1 MITLNFNTS
10 SFPLTIEEATF
21 IAENLT
27 SVLSDKSPSSPSFNS
42 GMHGHI
48 SVMGKKAHSKK
59 HITGK
64 AGSKRRS
71 NPQQS
76 DQVLTDC

>member
-10 SFPLTIEEATF
+10 SFPLTKDEAAF
-21 IAENLT
+21 IAESLT
-27 SVLSDKSPSSPSFNS
+27 NALSDKPPTSPSFNS

-48 SVMGKKAHSKK
+48 SVMGKKAHSRK

-64 AGSKRRS
+64 ADSKRRS

-76 DQVLTDC
+76 DQGLTDC

>member
-10 SFPLTIEEATF
+10 SIPLTKDESAF
-21 IAENLT
+21 IAESLT
-27 SVLSDKSPSSPSFNS
+27 NALSDKPATSTSFNS
-42 GMHGHI
+42 GMHGNI
-48 SVMGKKAHSKK
+48 SVLGKKAQAGKL
-59 HITGK
+59 ITGK
-64 AGSKRRS
+64 ADSKRRS

>member
-1 MITLNFNTS
+1 MITLNFNTL
-10 SFPLTIEEATF
+10 SFPLTKDEATF
-21 IAENLT
+21 IAEGLT
-27 SVLSDKSPSSPSFNS
+27 SVIRNKPPTSPSFNS

-48 SVMGKKAHSKK
+48 SVLGKKAQSRN

-64 AGSKRRS
+64 ADSTRRS

>member
-1 MITLNFNTS
+1 MITLNFDTR
-10 SFPLTIEEATF
+10 SFPLTKAEATF

-27 SVLSDKSPSSPSFNS
+27 KALSDKPPTSPSFNS

-48 SVMGKKAHSKK
+48 SVLSKKAQSRN
-59 HITGK
+59 HIAGK
-64 AGSKRRS
+64 ADSERRS

-76 DQVLTDC
+76 DQGLTDC

>member
-10 SFPLTIEEATF
+10 SFPLTKDEATF
-21 IAENLT
+21 IAESLT
-27 SVLSDKSPSSPSFNS
+27 SALSNKPPISPSFNS

-48 SVMGKKAHSKK
+48 SVLGNKAQSRN
-59 HITGK
+59 HITSK
-64 AGSKRRS
+64 ADSKRRS

>member
-1 MITLNFNTS
+1 MITLNFGIS
-10 SFPLTIEEATF
+10 SFPLTKDEAAH
-21 IAENLT
+21 IAESLISAVSN
-27 SVLSDKSPSSPSFNS
+27 KPAASPAFNS

-48 SVMGKKAHSKK
+48 SVLSKKADS
-59 HITGK
+59 
-64 AGSKRRS
+64 SKRSKSRTNSKLRS

>member
-1 MITLNFNTS
+1 MITLNFGTR
-10 SFPLTIEEATF
+10 SFPLTKDEASF
-21 IAENLT
+21 IAESLT
-27 SVLSDKSPSSPSFNS
+27 NAFIGKPATSPVFNS

-48 SVMGKKAHSKK
+48 SILGKNADPAKKKADKVNTK
-59 HITGK
+59 L
-64 AGSKRRS
+64 RS

>member
-1 MITLNFNTS
+1 MITLNFDTR
-10 SFPLTIEEATF
+10 SFPLTIDEATF
-21 IAENLT
+21 ITESLT
-27 SVLSDKSPSSPSFNS
+27 SALSNKPPTSPSFNS

-48 SVMGKKAHSKK
+48 SVMGNKAQSRN

-64 AGSKRRS
+64 ADSKRRS

>member
-10 SFPLTIEEATF
+10 SFPLTEDEATF
-21 IAENLT
+21 IAESLT
-27 SVLSDKSPSSPSFNS
+27 NALSDKPSTTSSFNS

-48 SVMGKKAHSKK
+48 SVMGKKARSRNN
-59 HITGK
+59 ITGK
-64 AGSKRRS
+64 ADSKRRS

-76 DQVLTDC
+76 DQGLTDC

>member
-1 MITLNFNTS
+1 MITLNFGIS
-10 SFPLTIEEATF
+10 SFHLTKDEAAY
-21 IAENLT
+21 IAESLISAVSN
-27 SVLSDKSPSSPSFNS
+27 KPAASPAFNS

-48 SVMGKKAHSKK
+48 SVLGKKADS
-59 HITGK
+59 
-64 AGSKRRS
+64 AKRRRSRTNSTLRS

>member
-1 MITLNFNTS
+1 MITLNFNTL
-10 SFPLTIEEATF
+10 SFPLTKDEATF
-21 IAENLT
+21 IAESLI
-27 SVLSDKSPSSPSFNS
+27 SVVSGKSATSPSFNC

-48 SVMGKKAHSKK
+48 SILGKIAQVGKL
-59 HITGK
+59 ITGK
-64 AGSKRRS
+64 ADSERRS

>member
-1 MITLNFNTS
+1 MITLNFNTL
-10 SFPLTIEEATF
+10 SFPLTKDEATF
-21 IAENLT
+21 IAGGLT
-27 SVLSDKSPSSPSFNS
+27 SAISNKPPTSPSFNS

-48 SVMGKKAHSKK
+48 SVLGKKAQSRN

-64 AGSKRRS
+64 ADSKRRS

>member
-1 MITLNFNTS
+1 MITLNFGIS
-10 SFPLTIEEATF
+10 SFPLTKDEAAY
-21 IAENLT
+21 IAQSLINAV
-27 SVLSDKSPSSPSFNS
+27 SNKPAASPAFNS

-48 SVMGKKAHSKK
+48 SVLGKKSGSSKQVRSR
-59 HITGK
+59 TN
-64 AGSKRRS
+64 SELRS

>member
-10 SFPLTIEEATF
+10 SFPLTKDEATF
-21 IAENLT
+21 IAESLT
-27 SVLSDKSPSSPSFNS
+27 NALRDKPPTSPSVNS

-48 SVMGKKAHSKK
+48 SVMGKKARSRN

-64 AGSKRRS
+64 ADSKRRS

-76 DQVLTDC
+76 DQGLTDC

>member
-1 MITLNFNTS
+1 MITLNFDTR
-10 SFPLTIEEATF
+10 SFPLTKDEATF
-21 IAENLT
+21 IAESLT
-27 SVLSDKSPSSPSFNS
+27 SALSDKPPTSPSFNS

-48 SVMGKKAHSKK
+48 SVLGKKTQSRN

-64 AGSKRRS
+64 SDSERRS

-76 DQVLTDC
+76 DQGLTDC

>member
-1 MITLNFNTS
+1 MITLNFDIR
-10 SFPLTIEEATF
+10 SFPLTKDEATF
-21 IAENLT
+21 IAESLT
-27 SVLSDKSPSSPSFNS
+27 NALSDKPPTSAAFNS

-48 SVMGKKAHSKK
+48 SVLSKKAQSRN

-64 AGSKRRS
+64 ADSERRS
-71 NPQQS
+71 IPQQS